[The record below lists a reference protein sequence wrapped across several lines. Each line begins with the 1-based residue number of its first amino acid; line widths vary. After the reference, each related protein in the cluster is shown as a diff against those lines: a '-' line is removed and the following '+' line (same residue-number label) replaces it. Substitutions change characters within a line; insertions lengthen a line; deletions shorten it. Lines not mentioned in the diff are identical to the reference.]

1 MIDMRLANLGDTGSQ
16 HCHRNYYC
24 PTCKCFGWRTPHEEG
39 CVGEKVMISATAR
52 IPRKNASK
60 KTWDEFYDKFVLQ
73 KDLKEFLSK
82 PKKESKSMKTWRIRR
97 KLKSFDVKINKWYD
111 RLSKKNI

>member
-1 MIDMRLANLGDTGSQ
+1 MRFINFGDSGSQ
-16 HCHRNYYC
+16 QGHRNWYC
-24 PTCKCFGWRTPHEEG
+24 PKCKCFGYKTPHEEG
-39 CVGEKVMISATAR
+39 CGGEKVMISATAR

-82 PKKESKSMKTWRIRR
+82 PKKESKSIKTWRIRR
-97 KLKSFDVKINKWYD
+97 KLKSFDVKTNKWYD
-111 RLSKKNI
+111 